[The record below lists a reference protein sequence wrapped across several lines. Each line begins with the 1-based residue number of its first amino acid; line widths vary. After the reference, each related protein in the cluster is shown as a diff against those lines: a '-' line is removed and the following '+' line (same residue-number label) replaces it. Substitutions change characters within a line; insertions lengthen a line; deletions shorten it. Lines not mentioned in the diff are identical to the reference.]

1 MLEINCNIT
10 YKYLLLYTMSAD
22 VDFQVQHE
30 FWIKALYIT
39 KHTVLNGF
47 RLRKVSGIQHTIH
60 TIHVLE

>member
-1 MLEINCNIT
+1 
-10 YKYLLLYTMSAD
+10 MSAD

-47 RLRKVSGIQHTIH
+47 RLRKVIGIQHTIH